1 MKVVVM
7 LTKTF
12 FNDHP
17 LAGSPTNFASLV
29 KSGKKIHTCRDNYE
43 YWEKKITALKNVGG
57 SLSIRQWSGKPYKS
71 PQEVVVEIPSTEV
84 GFSELT
90 MEHTFYRCEGKV
102 SHYFRAFVENKPIS
116 LEELAKNDGFSSVD
130 DFTEFLLP
138 LFCKY
143 HKRVLRL
150 AIVHFNKFTY

>member
-17 LAGSPTNFASLV
+17 LAGNPTNFASLV

-43 YWEKKITALKNVGG
+43 YWEKKIVALKNVGG
-57 SLSIRQWSGKPYKS
+57 SLSVRQWSGKPYRS
-71 PQEVVVEIPSTEV
+71 PQEVIVEIPSTDV
-84 GFSELT
+84 GISELT
-90 MEHTFYRCEGKV
+90 LEHTSYRYEGKEI
-102 SHYFRAFVENKPIS
+102 HEFRALVDNIPIS
-116 LEELAKNDGFSSVD
+116 LEELAKNDGFSSVG
-130 DFTEFLLP
+130 DFTAFLLP

-143 HKRVLRL
+143 RKRVLRF